1 MKALVLSGG
10 AFRGAM
16 HIGALKALEESG
28 YKPDLIVGTS
38 MGSIVGGAYA
48 YGYTPDEIQELLKE
62 TNWFKM
68 IDPDI
73 KGFLS
78 SILPFYDHEFD
89 GVLKGDKILERL
101 HDVFHGKEE
110 KIPFYAMA
118 TDIINGDSVALR
130 TGKPAE
136 EIRASMSLPGILK
149 TMKLGNRSFVDG
161 GINNNFA
168 INVALEKG
176 ADSVVAVNAVDSK
189 FDWDK
194 PPRNVFETLERFI
207 AIRGEE
213 VSARQKAH
221 ARNELKDKF
230 TLIEPD
236 LKPGDGTDPS
246 LIDTYIEQGYTKAVT
261 EIGRKVKQGG
271 RI

>member
-136 EIRASMSLPGILK
+136 EIRASMSLP
-149 TMKLGNRSFVDG
+149 
-161 GINNNFA
+161 INNNFA